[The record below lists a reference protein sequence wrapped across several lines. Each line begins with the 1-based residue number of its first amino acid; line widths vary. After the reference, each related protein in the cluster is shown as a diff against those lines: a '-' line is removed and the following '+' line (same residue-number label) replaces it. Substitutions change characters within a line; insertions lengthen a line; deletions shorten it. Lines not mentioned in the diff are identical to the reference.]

1 MFIPKEAIFF
11 IHINNINKLNKW
23 HFQISAQLWRVIMM
37 MHMVQYNYLYSES
50 LKTIALARVRFKE
63 KVIWAIFLFY
73 VIFTNLLVIV
83 IAIIQLTSDWS
94 MLDSDGKI
102 SYITESSACKAYK
115 ILDQIMDV
123 HSIVSISWI
132 IVVELLIFAILIR
145 LLFKNLHF
153 YYSKLLK
160 SLILQ
165 VILCELY
172 FGFLFIKIWN
182 LRYFMKNYR
191 FLLTLKHFKLEYS
204 TGELVVWM
212 IINILTKIP
221 FYILVY
227 LNIKDINFE
236 MYLRDVMKGA
246 GIIQY
251 YPSNTVFIID
261 RSSSSEPKD
270 IKSNLLTSF
279 NDSSTIV
286 LNNQRDMPMFI
297 NGSSHFAYQSMDTS
311 VNDTSAMDS
320 SVMDTS
326 VNEDLYKQDYLK
338 YKNEERKLFKY
349 TKYKG
354 DYI

>member
-1 MFIPKEAIFF
+1 
-11 IHINNINKLNKW
+11 
-23 HFQISAQLWRVIMM
+23 
-37 MHMVQYNYLYSES
+37 
-50 LKTIALARVRFKE
+50 
-63 KVIWAIFLFY
+63 
-73 VIFTNLLVIV
+73 
-83 IAIIQLTSDWS
+83 
-94 MLDSDGKI
+94 
-102 SYITESSACKAYK
+102 
-115 ILDQIMDV
+115 
-123 HSIVSISWI
+123 
-132 IVVELLIFAILIR
+132 
-145 LLFKNLHF
+145 
-153 YYSKLLK
+153 
-160 SLILQ
+160 
-165 VILCELY
+165 
-172 FGFLFIKIWN
+172 
-182 LRYFMKNYR
+182 
-191 FLLTLKHFKLEYS
+191 
-204 TGELVVWM
+204 M

-286 LNNQRDMPMFI
+286 LNNQRDVPMFI

-338 YKNEERKLFKY
+338 YKNEERKLSK
-349 TKYKG
+349 
-354 DYI
+354 